1 MEYVLVVKTEKLSQ
15 FISGRTGLITE
26 SNAEMLD
33 IIRAEHEFI
42 PRPDAEND
50 PGYKQIIPYVVLRR
64 GDEIFMTRRLKK
76 GGEARLHGLMS
87 IGVGGHINPVDDVD
101 RENVLLRGLERE
113 LDEEVEIEHRGGLH
127 PSALSTTTPTA
138 SAAYISA
145 CATRCPSRARC
156 ASARRR
162 SSRAAGRRRRSC
174 AGTGICSKPGR
185 RSHSTASRIKND
197 QGEALTVSAQSVI
210 LET

>member
-42 PRPDAEND
+42 PRTDAEND

-127 PSALSTTTPTA
+127 PVGFINDDTNGVGSVHLGLCYTLSVEGEVLRP
-138 SAAYISA
+138 
-145 CATRCPSRARC
+145 R
-156 ASARRR
+156 
-162 SSRAAGRRRRSC
+162 
-174 AGTGICSKPGR
+174 
-185 RSHSTASRIKND
+185 D
-197 QGEALTVSAQSVI
+197 GEARGRLDDGGGAARELGYARNLDADRTQRHRELRMTKARH
-210 LET
+210 

>member
-1 MEYVLVVKTEKLSQ
+1 
-15 FISGRTGLITE
+15 
-26 SNAEMLD
+26 
-33 IIRAEHEFI
+33 
-42 PRPDAEND
+42 
-50 PGYKQIIPYVVLRR
+50 
-64 GDEIFMTRRLKK
+64 MTRRLKK

-127 PSALSTTTPTA
+127 PVGFINDDTNGVGSVHLGLCYTLPVEGEVRVRETEKLEGGWTT
-138 SAAYISA
+138 AAEL
-145 CATRCPSRARC
+145 R
-156 ASARRR
+156 
-162 SSRAAGRRRRSC
+162 
-174 AGTGICSKPGR
+174 GTGICSKPGR

>member
-15 FISGRTGLITE
+15 FISGRTGLVTE

-87 IGVGGHINPVDDVD
+87 IGVGGHINPVDDID
-101 RENVLLRGLERE
+101 RESVLLRGLERE
-113 LDEEVEIEHRGGLH
+113 LDEEVEIERRGELHTVGFINDDTNGVGSVHLGLCYTL
-127 PSALSTTTPTA
+127 PVE
-138 SAAYISA
+138 
-145 CATRCPSRARC
+145 
-156 ASARRR
+156 
-162 SSRAAGRRRRSC
+162 
-174 AGTGICSKPGR
+174 
-185 RSHSTASRIKND
+185 
-197 QGEALTVSAQSVI
+197 GEVRV
-210 LET
+210 LETEKLEGGWTTAAELRENWDMLETWTQIALNGIDG

>member
-64 GDEIFMTRRLKK
+64 GDKIFMTRRLKK

-87 IGVGGHINPVDDVD
+87 IGVGGHINPVDDAA
-101 RENVLLRGLERE
+101 GCT
-113 LDEEVEIEHRGGLH
+113 

-197 QGEALTVSAQSVI
+197 QGEALTLSAQSVI

>member
-50 PGYKQIIPYVVLRR
+50 PDYKQIIPYVVLRR

-113 LDEEVEIEHRGGLH
+113 LD
-127 PSALSTTTPTA
+127 
-138 SAAYISA
+138 
-145 CATRCPSRARC
+145 
-156 ASARRR
+156 
-162 SSRAAGRRRRSC
+162 
-174 AGTGICSKPGR
+174 
-185 RSHSTASRIKND
+185 
-197 QGEALTVSAQSVI
+197 
-210 LET
+210 

>member
-127 PSALSTTTPTA
+127 PVGFINDDTNGVGSAHLGLCYTLPVEGEVRVRETEKLEGGWTT
-138 SAAYISA
+138 AAELL
-145 CATRCPSRARC
+145 
-156 ASARRR
+156 
-162 SSRAAGRRRRSC
+162 G
-174 AGTGICSKPGR
+174 
-185 RSHSTASRIKND
+185 NWD
-197 QGEALTVSAQSVI
+197 M
-210 LET
+210 LETWTQIALNGVEN

>member
-1 MEYVLVVKTEKLSQ
+1 MVVKTEKLSQ

-127 PSALSTTTPTA
+127 PVGFINDDTNGVGSVHLGLCYTLPVEGEVRVRETEKLEGGWTT
-138 SAAYISA
+138 AAEL
-145 CATRCPSRARC
+145 R
-156 ASARRR
+156 
-162 SSRAAGRRRRSC
+162 G
-174 AGTGICSKPGR
+174 
-185 RSHSTASRIKND
+185 NWD
-197 QGEALTVSAQSVI
+197 M
-210 LET
+210 LETWTQIALNGIEN

>member
-15 FISGRTGLITE
+15 FISGRTGLVTE

-87 IGVGGHINPVDDVD
+87 IGVGGHINPVDDID
-101 RENVLLRGLERE
+101 RESVLLRGLERE
-113 LDEEVEIEHRGGLH
+113 LDEEVEIERRG
-127 PSALSTTTPTA
+127 
-138 SAAYISA
+138 
-145 CATRCPSRARC
+145 
-156 ASARRR
+156 
-162 SSRAAGRRRRSC
+162 
-174 AGTGICSKPGR
+174 
-185 RSHSTASRIKND
+185 
-197 QGEALTVSAQSVI
+197 
-210 LET
+210 

>member
-76 GGEARLHGLMS
+76 GGEARLHGLTAA
-87 IGVGGHINPVDDVD
+87 DCT
-101 RENVLLRGLERE
+101 
-113 LDEEVEIEHRGGLH
+113 

>member
-50 PGYKQIIPYVVLRR
+50 PDYKQIIPYVVLRR

-113 LDEEVEIEHRGGLH
+113 LDEEVEIDTNGVGSVHLGLCYTLPVEGEVRVRETEKLEGGWTTAAELRG
-127 PSALSTTTPTA
+127 
-138 SAAYISA
+138 
-145 CATRCPSRARC
+145 
-156 ASARRR
+156 
-162 SSRAAGRRRRSC
+162 
-174 AGTGICSKPGR
+174 
-185 RSHSTASRIKND
+185 NWD
-197 QGEALTVSAQSVI
+197 I
-210 LET
+210 LETWTQIALNGIEN

>member
-76 GGEARLHGLMS
+76 AGKRGCTGLC
-87 IGVGGHINPVDDVD
+87 
-101 RENVLLRGLERE
+101 
-113 LDEEVEIEHRGGLH
+113 
-127 PSALSTTTPTA
+127 PSA
-138 SAAYISA
+138 
-145 CATRCPSRARC
+145 
-156 ASARRR
+156 
-162 SSRAAGRRRRSC
+162 
-174 AGTGICSKPGR
+174 
-185 RSHSTASRIKND
+185 
-197 QGEALTVSAQSVI
+197 
-210 LET
+210 